1 MAGSPLPVKMEDH
14 TTTPNSGHSQPQASS
29 PDTTGCVPL
38 PPPSPPPS
46 PIMARPSQCSSQG
59 DNPLDPNYLEPHYR
73 EEYRLAID
81 ALAEDDLEG
90 YYHFLENRGVPDFLA
105 EPEIKHIQQ
114 TLQVPRMSVQ
124 PDCLYLEGGFE
135 DPDSSSGTYWP
146 MHSDLDAPGLDMGWP
161 NLRSFIGPTEVTTL
175 VNPSNPNMP
184 SIKEQ
189 ARRLIKS
196 AQQVIALVMDVFTD
210 VDLFADILDAASRRV
225 PVYILLDELN
235 AHHFIAM
242 VTHCKV
248 NLELVNFMR
257 VRTVA
262 GITYF
267 CRTGKSFKGQVMERF
282 LLVDCRAV
290 LSGNYSFMWSFEKIH
305 RCIAHMFLG
314 ELVATFDEE
323 FRILFAQ
330 SQPLVLEN
338 ALVPMPGESLYDSN
352 QYRSHMRAPPVMK
365 PMHYLQMEGSL
376 ASQHPTY
383 SFDNRMDRDRDL
395 PLHFRREDPF
405 HNTMEGSSMQMFNS
419 KFAQFN
425 MERSFMDPGKSMMAT
440 KKMELE
446 AYKRHSFA
454 EGTRESYSSSKQF
467 MRQRVM
473 NNVEEM
479 EAQSSHFQRQQ
490 VYQIDRPFDHNM
502 QEGPGSGQGIFEKI
516 RSSRMGYQQ
525 MEEFPDD
532 SRFPQEMPRMEPQD
546 IGGYQARLD
555 YVPSNASKEVKHGS
569 ENPLVSGERW
579 QGQATQRSQ
588 NMGHPYVCQMS
599 PTQKQPPDQN
609 QLFYESSLD
618 RQPQDSSGNQGLRK
632 WRISSYLSAYEDSRE
647 EGAQQPI
654 TELEAFNDSPQPS
667 EELFTGPEPS
677 VPRFLTRE
685 APKMPTFKPSEP
697 PRFTRMVVSETVKD
711 SPASGSTPETGE
723 ETESKKLGE
732 VTLSKHESIRHRL
745 NPLLQ
750 RSSRLRSSLIF
761 SSSKQEQHSSSLL
774 TQNEQSIGESK
785 EEKDPLKP
793 SMTIAEILEKRRSI
807 AREPFEFQL
816 TDQNKASTKVSPLV
830 NPQKVPP
837 PEKPEKVSPPED
849 LSEVPSGT
857 STATTDMVN
866 MNDPSVRLSFFK
878 ELAAK
883 RKAAKTTVDS
893 NSKVPEPANKKP
905 AVISNVSK
913 PAKTPEPQP
922 ATHKE
927 VTQHSIQNEVKPAV
941 EVFNTEPP
949 APPAKPTKPPPLKVS
964 SQTIVIT
971 DATDSQKRELKKSR
985 SQSSS
990 SLARGE
996 SVEKLNK
1003 VHGSNT
1009 SLNLL
1014 DEKGKQDPKAIEFL
1028 KKGSQKLKE
1037 FLGQKVDKKVGEDNS
1052 SAPPM
1057 ATVAEVS
1064 EEQSSTKT
1072 TNVESP
1078 ETVENKEDNTHKS
1091 SQSSPPKSSQ
1101 NRLTSSTSNVLYSSN
1116 LRDDTKVILEQISAN
1131 SQKNRIEMAKQA
1143 SNNNTEESSD
1153 VSSSENNSQSVH
1165 RPESFL
1171 TKNRFQKPQ
1180 TNPEE
1185 RDKLIKK
1192 MDSMRKEKKVYSRFE
1207 VFYKNKEEAPKSGTD
1222 YGSEEDGKTDVSKE
1236 SMMGKLKLGL
1246 FKSKK

>member
-1 MAGSPLPVKMEDH
+1 
-14 TTTPNSGHSQPQASS
+14 
-29 PDTTGCVPL
+29 
-38 PPPSPPPS
+38 
-46 PIMARPSQCSSQG
+46 MARPSQCSSQG

-81 ALAEDDLEG
+81 ALAEDDLAG
-90 YYHFLENRGVPDFLA
+90 YYHFLQNQGMPDFLA

-114 TLQVPRMSVQ
+114 TLQVPHMAVQ
-124 PDCLYLEGGFE
+124 SDCLYLEGGFE

-161 NLRSFIGPTEVTTL
+161 NLRSFVGPTEVTTL
-175 VNPSNPNMP
+175 VNPPNPNTP

-196 AQQVIALVMDVFTD
+196 AQQVIAVVMDVFTD

-225 PVYILLDELN
+225 AVYILLDELN
-235 AHHFIAM
+235 AHHFVAM

-305 RCIAHMFLG
+305 RCIAHVFLG

-330 SQPLVLEN
+330 SQPLVLNN
-338 ALVPMPGESLYDSN
+338 AMVPMPGERAYGST
-352 QYRSHMRAPPVMK
+352 QHRSHMIAPPIMK
-365 PMHYLQMEGSL
+365 SMHYLHTEGSL
-376 ASQHPTY
+376 ASQHSSY
-383 SFDNRMDRDRDL
+383 SFDRMDLDRDL
-395 PLHFRREDPF
+395 PLHLRREDPF
-405 HNTMEGSSMQMFNS
+405 HNTMEGSAMQIFNR
-419 KFAQFN
+419 KFK
-425 MERSFMDPGKSMMAT
+425 MEHSLMEPGRSMMT

-467 MRQRVM
+467 MKQRVM

-479 EAQSSHFQRQQ
+479 ETQSSLFHKQQ
-490 VYQIDRPFDHNM
+490 VYQIDRPLDHNR
-502 QEGPGSGQGIFEKI
+502 QEEPGSGHGIFEKI

-525 MEEFPDD
+525 MEDFPDD
-532 SRFPQEMPRMEPQD
+532 SRFRVESQNVV
-546 IGGYQARLD
+546 GYQALLD
-555 YVPSNASKEVKHGS
+555 YVPSSASREVKHGS
-569 ENPLVSGERW
+569 GNRLVSGEGW
-579 QGQATQRSQ
+579 QGKATQRSQ
-588 NMGHPYVCQMS
+588 NIGHTYACQMS
-599 PTQKQPPDQN
+599 PTQKQPSDQN
-609 QLFYESSLD
+609 QLFHESSLD
-618 RQPQDSSGNQGLRK
+618 RQPQDSSVKKGLRK
-632 WRISSYLSAYEDSRE
+632 WRISSYLSAYQDSKE

-654 TELEAFNDSPQPS
+654 TELEAFDDSSQPS

-677 VPRFLTRE
+677 VPRFPTRE
-685 APKMPTFKPSEP
+685 APKMPSFKPSEP
-697 PRFTRMVVSETVKD
+697 PRFTRMIAPQIVKD
-711 SPASGSTPETGE
+711 SPASGSTSEIADETD
-723 ETESKKLGE
+723 SKELGE
-732 VTLSKHESIRHRL
+732 VALSKHESIRHRL
-745 NPLLQ
+745 NPMLQ

-774 TQNEQSIGESK
+774 TQREQSIGESK
-785 EEKDPLKP
+785 EENDPFKP
-793 SMTIAEILEKRRSI
+793 SMIISEILDKRRSI
-807 AREPFEFQL
+807 TRAPFDFHL
-816 TDQNKASTKVSPLV
+816 TDKSKASIKASPLV
-830 NPQKVPP
+830 ELQKVPP
-837 PEKPEKVSPPED
+837 PEEPQKVSPPEEP
-849 LSEVPSGT
+849 SEVPSAAPT
-857 STATTDMVN
+857 KSMDMVN
-866 MNDPSVRLSFFK
+866 MNDPNVRLSVFK

-905 AVISNVSK
+905 AVINNVPK

-922 ATHKE
+922 STHKE
-927 VTQHSIQNEVKPAV
+927 VKQPSTQNKVKPAA
-941 EVFNTEPP
+941 EVFNTEHQ
-949 APPAKPTKPPPLKVS
+949 ALPAKLTEPPLHKVS
-964 SQTIVIT
+964 SQNIVIT
-971 DATDSQKRELKKSR
+971 DATDSEKRELKRSC

-1037 FLGQKVDKKVGEDNS
+1037 FLGQKGDKKIGEE
-1052 SAPPM
+1052 
-1057 ATVAEVS
+1057 VAEVS
-1064 EEQSSTKT
+1064 EEQSSTDTK
-1072 TNVESP
+1072 VESP
-1078 ETVENKEDNTHKS
+1078 EAVENKEDKTRKS
-1091 SQSSPPKSSQ
+1091 SQSAPPKSNQ
-1101 NRLTSSTSNVLYSSN
+1101 NRFISSTSNVLYSSN

-1131 SQKNRIEMAKQA
+1131 SQNRIEMAKQA
-1143 SNNNTEESSD
+1143 SNNKIESSD
-1153 VSSSENNSQSVH
+1153 GSTLENNAQSVS
-1165 RPESFL
+1165 RPEISL
-1171 TKNRFQKPQ
+1171 TKSRFQKPQ

-1192 MDSMRKEKKVYSRFE
+1192 MDSMRREKRVYSRFE
-1207 VFYKNKEEAPKSGTD
+1207 VFYKNKEEAPKSEMD
-1222 YGSEEDGKTDVSKE
+1222 HDPEEDGKTDSSKE
-1236 SMMGKLKLGL
+1236 SMIDKLKLGL
-1246 FKSKK
+1246 FKNKK

>member
-1 MAGSPLPVKMEDH
+1 
-14 TTTPNSGHSQPQASS
+14 
-29 PDTTGCVPL
+29 
-38 PPPSPPPS
+38 
-46 PIMARPSQCSSQG
+46 MARPSQCSSQG

-81 ALAEDDLEG
+81 ALTEDDLEG
-90 YYHFLENRGVPDFLA
+90 YYHFLQNRGVPDFLA

-135 DPDSSSGTYWP
+135 DPDNSSGTYWP

-161 NLRSFIGPTEVTTL
+161 NFCSFIGPTEVTTL
-175 VNPSNPNMP
+175 VNPSSPNMP
-184 SIKEQ
+184 SIKEE

-235 AHHFIAM
+235 AHHFVAM

-248 NLELVNFMR
+248 NLEQVNFMR

-365 PMHYLQMEGSL
+365 PMHYLQTEGS
-376 ASQHPTY
+376 QHSSY
-383 SFDNRMDRDRDL
+383 SFDNRMDRDL

-419 KFAQFN
+419 RFAQQFN
-425 MERSFMDPGKSMMAT
+425 MERSFLDSGKSIMAT
-440 KKMELE
+440 KNMELE

-473 NNVEEM
+473 NNMEEM
-479 EAQSSHFQRQQ
+479 EAKSSHFHRQQ

-516 RSSRMGYQQ
+516 RSNRMGYQQ
-525 MEEFPDD
+525 MEEFPDY
-532 SRFPQEMPRMEPQD
+532 SRFPQETPRMGPQD
-546 IGGYQARLD
+546 MGGYQARLD

-569 ENPLVSGERW
+569 ENLLVSGEGW
-579 QGQATQRSQ
+579 QGQAAQRSQ
-588 NMGHPYVCQMS
+588 NIGHPYVCQMS
-599 PTQKQPPDQN
+599 PTQKQPSDQN
-609 QLFYESSLD
+609 QLFHESSLN
-618 RQPQDSSGNQGLRK
+618 RQLQDSSGNQGLRN
-632 WRISSYLSAYEDSRE
+632 WRISSYLSAYEDSRD

-654 TELEAFNDSPQPS
+654 TEPEAFTDSPQPS

-685 APKMPTFKPSEP
+685 APKVPTFKPSEP
-697 PRFTRMVVSETVKD
+697 PRFRRTVVQETVKD
-711 SPASGSTPETGE
+711 SPASGSTSETGE

-732 VTLSKHESIRHRL
+732 MTLSKHESIRYRL

-774 TQNEQSIGESK
+774 TQKEQSKGESK

-793 SMTIAEILEKRRSI
+793 SLTIAEILEKRRSI
-807 AREPFEFQL
+807 ARETFEFQL
-816 TDQNKASTKVSPLV
+816 TDQNKASTKASLV
-830 NPQKVPP
+830 EPQKVPL
-837 PEKPEKVSPPED
+837 PEKPQKVSPPED
-849 LSEVPSGT
+849 LSEDPSEAPA
-857 STATTDMVN
+857 ATMDIVN

-883 RKAAKTTVDS
+883 RKAAKTTVDT

-905 AVISNVSK
+905 AVVSNVSK
-913 PAKTPEPQP
+913 PAITPEPQSS
-922 ATHKE
+922 THKE
-927 VTQHSIQNEVKPAV
+927 VKQHSTQNEVKPAV
-941 EVFNTEPP
+941 EEFNTEPP
-949 APPAKPTKPPPLKVS
+949 APPAKPTKPFPLKVS
-964 SQTIVIT
+964 SQTIVVT

-985 SQSSS
+985 SQSIS

-1014 DEKGKQDPKAIEFL
+1014 DEKGKQDPKALEFL

-1037 FLGQKVDKKVGEDNS
+1037 FLGQKVDKKVSEDHS
-1052 SAPPM
+1052 SPPPM

-1064 EEQSSTKT
+1064 EEQSSTKMT
-1072 TNVESP
+1072 KVESP
-1078 ETVENKEDNTHKS
+1078 ETMENKEENTQKS
-1091 SQSSPPKSSQ
+1091 SLSSPPKNSQ

-1131 SQKNRIEMAKQA
+1131 SQKNRIEIAKQA

-1153 VSSSENNSQSVH
+1153 GSNSENNPRSV
-1165 RPESFL
+1165 RGAESYL
-1171 TKNRFQKPQ
+1171 TKSRFQKPQ

-1192 MDSMRKEKKVYSRFE
+1192 MDSMRKEKRVYSRFE

-1222 YGSEEDGKTDVSKE
+1222 CGSEEDGKTDGNKE
-1236 SMMGKLKLGL
+1236 SKIGKLKLGL

>member
-1 MAGSPLPVKMEDH
+1 MTRSRWETG
-14 TTTPNSGHSQPQASS
+14 TSGATAVVFLS
-29 PDTTGCVPL
+29 L
-38 PPPSPPPS
+38 PPPSPT
-46 PIMARPSQCSSQG
+46 MARPSQCSSQG

-90 YYHFLENRGVPDFLA
+90 YYHFLQSQGMPDFLA

-114 TLQVPRMSVQ
+114 TLQVPRMAVQ
-124 PDCLYLEGGFE
+124 SDCLYLEGGFE

-161 NLRSFIGPTEVTTL
+161 DLRSFVGPTEVTTL
-175 VNPSNPNMP
+175 VNPPNPNMP

-189 ARRLIKS
+189 ARRLIRS
-196 AQQVIALVMDVFTD
+196 AQQ
-210 VDLFADILDAASRRV
+210 
-225 PVYILLDELN
+225 
-235 AHHFIAM
+235 
-242 VTHCKV
+242 
-248 NLELVNFMR
+248 FMR

-305 RCIAHMFLG
+305 RCIAHVFLG

-338 ALVPMPGESLYDSN
+338 ALVPMPGERVYGSNHFMWSFEKIHRCIAHVFLGELVATFDEEFRILFAQSQPLVLENALVPMPGERVYGSN
-352 QYRSHMRAPPVMK
+352 QYRSHVRAPPVMK
-365 PMHYLQMEGSL
+365 PMHYLQAEVSL
-376 ASQHPTY
+376 ASQHSY
-383 SFDNRMDRDRDL
+383 SFDRMDLDRDL

-405 HNTMEGSSMQMFNS
+405 PNTMEGSSMQMFNR
-419 KFAQFN
+419 KFK
-425 MERSFMDPGKSMMAT
+425 MEHSLMNPGRSVMAT
-440 KKMELE
+440 KQMELE

-467 MRQRVM
+467 MKQRVM

-479 EAQSSHFQRQQ
+479 ETQSSHFQRQQ
-490 VYQIDRPFDHNM
+490 VYQIDRPFDHNR
-502 QEGPGSGQGIFEKI
+502 QEGTGSGHGIFEKI

-525 MEEFPDD
+525 MEDFPDD
-532 SRFPQEMPRMEPQD
+532 SRFRVEPQNV
-546 IGGYQARLD
+546 GGYQALLD

-569 ENPLVSGERW
+569 GNLLISGEGR
-579 QGQATQRSQ
+579 QGKATQRSQ
-588 NMGHPYVCQMS
+588 NIGHTYACQLS
-599 PTQKQPPDQN
+599 PTQKQPSDQN
-609 QLFYESSLD
+609 QLFHDSSLD
-618 RQPQDSSGNQGLRK
+618 RQPQDSTVKKGLRK
-632 WRISSYLSAYEDSRE
+632 WRISSYLSAYQDSRE

-654 TELEAFNDSPQPS
+654 TELEAFDDSPQPS

-697 PRFTRMVVSETVKD
+697 PRFTRMIVPQIVKD
-711 SPASGSTPETGE
+711 SSASGSTSEIADETD
-723 ETESKKLGE
+723 SKELGE
-732 VTLSKHESIRHRL
+732 VALSKHESIRHRL
-745 NPLLQ
+745 NPMLQ

-761 SSSKQEQHSSSLL
+761 SSSKQEQHSSSLH
-774 TQNEQSIGESK
+774 TQKEQSIGESK
-785 EEKDPLKP
+785 EENDPFKP
-793 SMTIAEILEKRRSI
+793 SITLAQILDKRRSI
-807 AREPFEFQL
+807 AREPFDFHL
-816 TDQNKASTKVSPLV
+816 TDQSKASTKASPLV
-830 NPQKVPP
+830 ELQKVPP
-837 PEKPEKVSPPED
+837 PEEPQKVSPQEK
-849 LSEVPSGT
+849 LSEVPSGAPT
-857 STATTDMVN
+857 RSMDMVN
-866 MNDPSVRLSFFK
+866 MNDPNVRLSVFK

-905 AVISNVSK
+905 AVISNVPK

-922 ATHKE
+922 STHK
-927 VTQHSIQNEVKPAV
+927 VVKKPSTQNEVKPAA
-941 EVFNTEPP
+941 EVFNTEHP
-949 APPAKPTKPPPLKVS
+949 ALPAKLTEPPLLKVS
-964 SQTIVIT
+964 TQTVVIT
-971 DATDSQKRELKKSR
+971 DATDSQKRELKKSC

-990 SLARGE
+990 TLARGE
-996 SVEKLNK
+996 SVEKPNK

-1037 FLGQKVDKKVGEDNS
+1037 FLGQKGDKMIGEDNS
-1052 SAPPM
+1052 
-1057 ATVAEVS
+1057 VAEVS
-1064 EEQSSTKT
+1064 EEQSSTDTK
-1072 TNVESP
+1072 VQSP
-1078 ETVENKEDNTHKS
+1078 EAVENKEDKTRKS
-1091 SQSSPPKSSQ
+1091 SQSAPPKSNQS
-1101 NRLTSSTSNVLYSSN
+1101 RFTSSTSNVLYSSN

-1131 SQKNRIEMAKQA
+1131 SQNRIEMAKQA
-1143 SNNNTEESSD
+1143 SNNKTEESSD
-1153 VSSSENNSQSVH
+1153 GSTSENSSQSFS
-1165 RPESFL
+1165 RPEISP
-1171 TKNRFQKPQ
+1171 TKSRFQKPQ

-1192 MDSMRKEKKVYSRFE
+1192 MDSMRKDKRVYSRFE
-1207 VFYKNKEEAPKSGTD
+1207 VFYKNKEEAPKLGTD
-1222 YGSEEDGKTDVSKE
+1222 HDSEEDGKTDSSKE
-1236 SMMGKLKLGL
+1236 SMMDKLKLGL

>member
-1 MAGSPLPVKMEDH
+1 
-14 TTTPNSGHSQPQASS
+14 
-29 PDTTGCVPL
+29 
-38 PPPSPPPS
+38 
-46 PIMARPSQCSSQG
+46 MARPSQCSSQG

-90 YYHFLENRGVPDFLA
+90 YYHFLQNQGMPDFLA

-114 TLQVPRMSVQ
+114 TLQVPRMAVQ
-124 PDCLYLEGGFE
+124 SDCLYLEGGFE

-161 NLRSFIGPTEVTTL
+161 DLRSFVGPTEVTTL
-175 VNPSNPNMP
+175 VNPPNPNTP

-189 ARRLIKS
+189 ARRLIRS

-225 PVYILLDELN
+225 AVYILLDELN
-235 AHHFIAM
+235 AHHFVAM

-257 VRTVA
+257 VRTVS

-305 RCIAHMFLG
+305 RCIAHVFLG

-338 ALVPMPGESLYDSN
+338 ALVPMPGERVYGSN
-352 QYRSHMRAPPVMK
+352 QYRSHVRAPPVMK
-365 PMHYLQMEGSL
+365 PMHYLQAEVSL
-376 ASQHPTY
+376 AAQHSY
-383 SFDNRMDRDRDL
+383 SFDRMDLDRDL

-405 HNTMEGSSMQMFNS
+405 PNTMEGSSMQMFNR
-419 KFAQFN
+419 KFK
-425 MERSFMDPGKSMMAT
+425 MEHSLMDPGRSIMAT
-440 KKMELE
+440 KQMELE

-467 MRQRVM
+467 MKQRVM

-479 EAQSSHFQRQQ
+479 ETQSSHFQRQQ
-490 VYQIDRPFDHNM
+490 VYQINRPFDHNR
-502 QEGPGSGQGIFEKI
+502 QEGTGSGHGTFEKI

-525 MEEFPDD
+525 MEDFPDD
-532 SRFPQEMPRMEPQD
+532 SRFRVEPQNV
-546 IGGYQARLD
+546 GGYQALLD

-569 ENPLVSGERW
+569 GNLLISGEGW
-579 QGQATQRSQ
+579 QGKATQRSQ
-588 NMGHPYVCQMS
+588 NIGHTYACQMS
-599 PTQKQPPDQN
+599 PTQKQPSDQN
-609 QLFYESSLD
+609 QLFHDSSLD
-618 RQPQDSSGNQGLRK
+618 RQPQDSTVKKGLRK
-632 WRISSYLSAYEDSRE
+632 WRISSYLSAYQDSRE

-654 TELEAFNDSPQPS
+654 TELEAFDDSPQPS

-677 VPRFLTRE
+677 VPRFPTRE

-697 PRFTRMVVSETVKD
+697 PRFTRMIVPQIVKD
-711 SPASGSTPETGE
+711 SSALGSTSEIADETD
-723 ETESKKLGE
+723 SKEQGE
-732 VTLSKHESIRHRL
+732 VALSKHESIRHRL
-745 NPLLQ
+745 NPMLQ

-761 SSSKQEQHSSSLL
+761 SSSKQEQHSSSLH
-774 TQNEQSIGESK
+774 TQKEQSIGESK
-785 EEKDPLKP
+785 EENDPFKP
-793 SMTIAEILEKRRSI
+793 SMTLAEILDKRRSI
-807 AREPFEFQL
+807 AREPFDFHL
-816 TDQNKASTKVSPLV
+816 TDQSKASTKASPLV
-830 NPQKVPP
+830 ELQKVPP
-837 PEKPEKVSPPED
+837 PEEPQKVSPQEK
-849 LSEVPSGT
+849 LSDVPSGAPT
-857 STATTDMVN
+857 RSMDMVN
-866 MNDPSVRLSFFK
+866 MNDPNVRLSVFK

-905 AVISNVSK
+905 AVISNVPK

-922 ATHKE
+922 STHKE
-927 VTQHSIQNEVKPAV
+927 VKQPSTQNEVKPAA
-941 EVFNTEPP
+941 EVFITEHPALPAKLTEPP
-949 APPAKPTKPPPLKVS
+949 LLKVS
-964 SQTIVIT
+964 SQTVVIT
-971 DATDSQKRELKKSR
+971 DATDSQKRELKKSC

-990 SLARGE
+990 TLARGE
-996 SVEKLNK
+996 SVEKPNK

-1014 DEKGKQDPKAIEFL
+1014 DEKSKQDPKAIEFL

-1037 FLGQKVDKKVGEDNS
+1037 FLGQKGDKKIGEDNS
-1052 SAPPM
+1052 
-1057 ATVAEVS
+1057 VAEVS
-1064 EEQSSTKT
+1064 EEQSSTDTK
-1072 TNVESP
+1072 VESP
-1078 ETVENKEDNTHKS
+1078 EAVENKEDKTRKS
-1091 SQSSPPKSSQ
+1091 SQSAPPKSIQS
-1101 NRLTSSTSNVLYSSN
+1101 RFTSSTSNVLYSSN

-1131 SQKNRIEMAKQA
+1131 SQNRIEMAKQA
-1143 SNNNTEESSD
+1143 SNNKTEESSD
-1153 VSSSENNSQSVH
+1153 GSTSENSSQSFS
-1165 RPESFL
+1165 RPEISL
-1171 TKNRFQKPQ
+1171 TKSRFQKPQ

-1192 MDSMRKEKKVYSRFE
+1192 MDSMRKEKRVYSRFE

-1222 YGSEEDGKTDVSKE
+1222 HDSEEDGKTDSSKE
-1236 SMMGKLKLGL
+1236 SMMDKLKLGL